1 VPYKVVLGQAHNTFQ
16 NTRHSC
22 EKELDDEK
30 AIFKYSW
37 NKDGHSCKIMMAV
50 DDALELKRKARE
62 KVQQLMNE
70 NGWTDAQVREAA
82 GQALAEIGF

>member
-1 VPYKVVLGQAHNTFQ
+1 MPYKVVLGQAHNTFQ

-37 NKDGHSCKIMMAV
+37 NKDGHSCSQMAV
-50 DDALELKRKARE
+50 DDERHHKRKARE